1 MRIRRRPVKVWQVV
15 LIAVIVIGIFLVMA
29 LMQGNY
35 NIPNPEDPFSQQSL
49 EKVEDLAG
57 SGEELYATGFTYSNS
72 EKETFV
78 ISLSAPGENGR
89 YQHWN
94 LILYTEDGRMPYRME
109 KRDTDV
115 IVPAGSVLL
124 SELFP
129 QLNIFREQKEEVFGL
144 FKEEAKAQ
152 KGETGVQLDLR
163 DRFGEEDLLL
173 KRESATK
180 LAAASSNA
188 SPTPESSEQEDKGVK
203 ETRIALTEKSD
214 TLVTVTVSK
223 EGVSQAPYQPGDC
236 DENSFVLYR
245 SGDKDG
251 VCTETL
257 LAIVNVEDT

>member
-1 MRIRRRPVKVWQVV
+1 MRIRRRPVKIWQVV

-49 EKVEDLAG
+49 EKVESLAG
-57 SGEELYATGFTYSNS
+57 SEEELYATGFTYSNS

-94 LILYTEDGRMPYRME
+94 LVLYTEDGRMPYRME
-109 KRDTDV
+109 RRDTDV
-115 IVPAGSVLL
+115 IVPTGSVLL
-124 SELFP
+124 SKLFP
-129 QLNIFREQKEEVFGL
+129 QLNVFREQKEEVFGL

-152 KGETGVQLDLR
+152 KEETGVQLDIR
-163 DRFGEEDLLL
+163 DHFGEDDLLL
-173 KRESATK
+173 KRESATQ
-180 LAAASSNA
+180 LATA
-188 SPTPESSEQEDKGVK
+188 SPTVSTTPESSEKGEGGVK
-203 ETRIALTEKSD
+203 ETRISLSEKED
-214 TLVTVTVSK
+214 TLLTITVSK
-223 EGVSQAPYQPGDC
+223 DGVSDAPYQPGDC

-245 SGDKDG
+245 SGNKNG

-257 LAIVNVEDT
+257 LAIVNVEET

>member
-1 MRIRRRPVKVWQVV
+1 MRIRRRPVKIWQVV

-49 EKVEDLAG
+49 EKVESLAD
-57 SGEELYATGFTYSNS
+57 SEEELYSPGFTFSNS

-94 LILYTEDGRMPYRME
+94 LVLYTEDGRMPYRME

-115 IVPAGSVLL
+115 IVPTGSVLL
-124 SELFP
+124 SKLFP
-129 QLNIFREQKEEVFGL
+129 QLNVFREQKEEVFGL

-152 KGETGVQLDLR
+152 KEETGVQLDIR
-163 DRFGEEDLLL
+163 DHFGEDDLLL
-173 KRESATK
+173 KRESATQ
-180 LAAASSNA
+180 LATASPTV
-188 SPTPESSEQEDKGVK
+188 SPTPESSEKGEGGVK
-203 ETRIALTEKSD
+203 ETRISLSEKED
-214 TLVTVTVSK
+214 TLLTITVSK
-223 EGVSQAPYQPGDC
+223 DGVSDAPYQPGDC

-245 SGDKDG
+245 SGNKNG

-257 LAIVNVEDT
+257 LAIVNVEET